1 MRKLVRPVEV
11 EKKIEEERVKRI
23 INKLT
28 QSGQLKK
35 RKRVFSYNGSVPI
48 NNQRPYKIKK
58 TKKIKKIL
66 RINPVGFY
74 ETREWL
80 SLRYQVLKKYGRR
93 CMVCFATET
102 IIQVD
107 HIKPISKFPELALDE
122 SNLQV
127 MCMACNLGKSN
138 TDSIDWRPG
147 VS

>member
-80 SLRYQVLKKYGRR
+80 SFKTH
-93 CMVCFATET
+93 F
-102 IIQVD
+102 
-107 HIKPISKFPELALDE
+107 
-122 SNLQV
+122 
-127 MCMACNLGKSN
+127 
-138 TDSIDWRPG
+138 
-147 VS
+147 